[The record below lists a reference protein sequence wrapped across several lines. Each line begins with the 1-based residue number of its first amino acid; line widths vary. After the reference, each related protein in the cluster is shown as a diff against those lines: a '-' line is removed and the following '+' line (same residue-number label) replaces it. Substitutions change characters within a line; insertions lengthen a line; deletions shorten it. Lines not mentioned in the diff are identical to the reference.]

1 MPRFTLNQLRAGLHR
16 YLERRRSRRQLATL
30 DDRLLRDVGISRA
43 QVRRESRRLF

>member
-1 MPRFTLNQLRAGLHR
+1 MPRFSLASIRSGLRR
-16 YLERRRSRRQLATL
+16 YRERQRSRRQLATL